1 MLAKIRQNLNTAFTS
16 KHADTKKGAAIG
28 QVAGQTISGITAYFA
43 VLFVIPFE
51 NTFLKSL
58 LAILLAILPELIIFF
73 IGKGA
78 VLPVA
83 EWLGGKKAYEIQD
96 ENLKLSWWANLVKI
110 VIFVACFITTAYLT
124 FTGSFEKGER
134 TVRKV
139 EKPQLSV
146 LQDSFQLVADS
157 IFIASKENTNLVED
171 ELLKKHQLE
180 ELRARL
186 AFDRS
191 EYDRLQAKYNKDQLW
206 TTEYSRVWHF
216 KLKPNEGSGEKVQEA
231 KIEAKLLAWNM
242 ASKRILEAKSNLL
255 QKAEDKAELL
265 FNERLTAYKSY
276 LKEKS
281 KNGSRW
287 QFFGMVFQV
296 LVLLCLIVQAIID
309 LGENTIIEKE
319 RHYLDGTSVIGERL
333 KVAYYRWKEK
343 NVYKI
348 AELSK
353 RPLLVK
359 AVKGSSDKNKIEVD
373 VYNPDSFCI
382 HYLTN
387 RYVANYSAA
396 PTTLLKDKTK
406 EIAET
411 VDFEGEELQNNYSTE
426 SPIVQKIQDETARKS
441 MAVNQLKNL
450 ELQHA
455 KNDANTKN
463 ELYPQI
469 ATYQS
474 VKAGQLHVQKSSAG
488 RLIFKVHYRG
498 NIWSRTQLSS
508 NISSNRSRLKKLQ
521 LKEKP
526 NAEKIR
532 QLQGK
537 IEELEGIRNEIR
549 TIIEQEKMY
558 KK

>member
-1 MLAKIRQNLNTAFTS
+1 MNTAFTS

-28 QVAGQTISGITAYFA
+28 QVVGQTISGITAYFA
-43 VLFVIPFE
+43 VLYVLPFE
-51 NTFLKSL
+51 NTLLKSL
-58 LAILLAILPELIIFF
+58 LAISLAILPELIIFF

-96 ENLKLSWWANLVKI
+96 ENLKLSWWANLVKV
-110 VIFVACFITTAYLT
+110 VIFTACFITTAYLT

-134 TVRKV
+134 TVSKV

-146 LQDSFQLVADS
+146 LQDSFQRVADS
-157 IFIASKENTNLVED
+157 IFVASKENTSLVED
-171 ELLKKHQLE
+171 EALKKRQLE

-206 TTEYSRVWHF
+206 TTEYSRLWRF

-231 KIEAKLLAWNM
+231 AIEAKLVAWNI
-242 ASKRILEAKSNLL
+242 ASKAISEAKGNLFK
-255 QKAEDKAELL
+255 KADDKAQLF
-265 FNERLTAYKSY
+265 FNERLAAYESY
-276 LKEKS
+276 LREKS

-309 LGENTIIEKE
+309 LGENTIVEKE

-343 NVYKI
+343 SIYKI

-359 AVKGSSDKNKIEVD
+359 ASVGSRDKNKIEVD
-373 VYNPDSFCI
+373 IYNPDSFSI

-387 RYVANYSAA
+387 SYVADYSAA
-396 PTTLLKDKTK
+396 PTILLKDKTK

-411 VDFEGEELQNNYSTE
+411 ADFEGEELQNNYSTE

-441 MAVNQLKNL
+441 MSVERLENSELRQPKNNTIKES
-450 ELQHA
+450 ELQSQ
-455 KNDANTKN
+455 T
-463 ELYPQI
+463 P
-469 ATYQS
+469 TYQS

-488 RLIFKVHYRG
+488 RLIFKIHYKD
-498 NIWSRTQLSS
+498 NNWSRAQLSS

-521 LKEKP
+521 LQEKP
-526 NAEKIR
+526 DAEKIR

-537 IEELEGIRNEIR
+537 IEELEAIRSEIR
-549 TIIEQEKMY
+549 TIIEQEKAH